1 MKHHFP
7 YALPALAIVCLLG
20 VQGACDHKPSAAAV
34 QAQDVAKSADDRVA
48 QLEKELADLKAGKG
62 TAAAADPE
70 VVEQTTQAQA
80 KALQVR
86 VAEAKRHAAQR
97 HTEAGAAAKASGTAA
112 AQPVTVTVPA
122 QTRLAVALTHELA
135 TDKAQPG
142 DSWEGTL
149 AEEVAVDGQVAWPRG
164 TPVKGVVTQSTPAGR
179 LKSGQGGLGIRLSA
193 VGGNDVEAGTYLVVG
208 SKRGERDAKFIG
220 GTAALGALVGILS
233 SKGHQADHALGG
245 AAIGAAA
252 GTGAAAAT
260 ADTVIRIPAGK
271 PVAFTLEQPERV
283 ALK

>member
-1 MKHHFP
+1 MKHPLP

-20 VQGACDHKPSAAAV
+20 VQGACEHKPSPAAV
-34 QAQDVAKSADDRVA
+34 QAQDAAKSADDRVA
-48 QLEKELADLKAGKG
+48 QLEKELADLKAGKA
-62 TAAAADPE
+62 TEAADPE

-97 HTEAGAAAKASGTAA
+97 HTEAGAAAKASGPAA
-112 AQPVTVTVPA
+112 VQPATVTVPA
-122 QTRLAVALTHELA
+122 QTRLAVALTRDLA

-142 DSWEGTL
+142 DTWEGTL
-149 AEEVAVDGQVAWPRG
+149 AEEVAVDGRVAWPKG

-208 SKRGERDAKFIG
+208 SKLGERDAKFIG

-260 ADTVIRIPAGK
+260 ADTIIRIPAGK
-271 PVAFTLEQPERV
+271 PVAFTLEQPEKV